1 MRRMSADNH
10 RGQEVKIFRQQA
22 GYMRAMINSHITDRC
37 LAKRRGPYRYSTIGG
52 SHPWHLD
59 PGFDTVFSNTGM
71 SLNERIVTTGSVV
84 AHQWF

>member
-37 LAKRRGPYRYSTIGG
+37 LAKRRGPYRYFIS
-52 SHPWHLD
+52 SHLLSSETSPTSML
-59 PGFDTVFSNTGM
+59 FYQTS
-71 SLNERIVTTGSVV
+71 
-84 AHQWF
+84 